1 MASGTIKQALS
12 VKEFTATA
20 TTSEVGTW
28 IVPSSQMPSDCHAI
42 VGIKSS
48 TAGGGNY
55 MVQFQDRT
63 FGIYSYD
70 APHNP
75 LANTSVTVTFY
86 YI

>member
-1 MASGTIKQALS
+1 MASGTIKQALN
-12 VKEFTATA
+12 VKEFAATA

-28 IVPSSQMPSDCHAI
+28 AIPSSQMPSDLHAI

-48 TAGGGNY
+48 TAGGSYY
-55 MVQFQDRT
+55 MTSFQDRI
-63 FGIYSYD
+63 FGIYYFSP
-70 APHNP
+70 PHNP

>member
-20 TTSEVGTW
+20 TTNDVGTW
-28 IVPSSQMPSDCHAI
+28 SISSSQKPSDCQAI

-48 TAGGGNY
+48 TVGGSYY
-55 MVQFQDRT
+55 MAQFQDIAY
-63 FGIYSYD
+63 GIYNFSP
-70 APHNP
+70 PHNP
-75 LANTSVTVTFY
+75 LANASVTVTFY

>member
-1 MASGTIKQALS
+1 MASGTIKQALN

-20 TTSEVGTW
+20 TTNDVGTW
-28 IVPSSQMPSDCHAI
+28 SIPSSQMPSDCHAI

-48 TAGGGNY
+48 TAGGSYY
-55 MVQFQDRT
+55 MTPFQYNT
-63 FGIYSYD
+63 FGIYHFSP
-70 APHNP
+70 PHNP